1 MIQNEGTETRDAF
14 SRNRT
19 GIGSYD
25 LENDGVK
32 VRGGSQVR
40 QILTRPLDPSLPVS
54 LKAAQNRRLNGFL
67 FSS

>member
-1 MIQNEGTETRDAF
+1 MDACASSGYHRMTYETIVIQNEGDETRDAF

-40 QILTRPLDPSLPVS
+40 QILTRPLDC
-54 LKAAQNRRLNGFL
+54 
-67 FSS
+67 